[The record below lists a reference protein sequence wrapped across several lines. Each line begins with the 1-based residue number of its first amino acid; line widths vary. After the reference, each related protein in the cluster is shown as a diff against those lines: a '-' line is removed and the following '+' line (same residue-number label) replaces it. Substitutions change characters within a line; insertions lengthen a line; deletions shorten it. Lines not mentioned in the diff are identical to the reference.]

1 MTRGLQRGVI
11 DPLQVASLLLLAG
24 FFFAGWFANGWRTNA
39 SIERLKLDHQTAI
52 TEADEAS
59 EARLTL
65 AAQRNAEIA
74 TLLADAENRLITTE
88 REKNDALK
96 KLTTGRACLTAPAV
110 RLLNGQSAGLQL
122 KAAPLPTPQP
132 QPVPETARF
141 ATDRDVGQWIAG
153 CQRQYDTCRERLDA
167 IREFYEGEE

>member
-11 DPLQVASLLLLAG
+11 DPLQVASLLLLAV
-24 FFFAGWFANGWRTNA
+24 FFFAGWFALGWRTNA

-74 TLLADAENRLITTE
+74 TLLADAQNRLITTE

-96 KLTTGRACLTAPAV
+96 KLLKLFAC
-110 RLLNGQSAGLQL
+110 S
-122 KAAPLPTPQP
+122 
-132 QPVPETARF
+132 
-141 ATDRDVGQWIAG
+141 
-153 CQRQYDTCRERLDA
+153 
-167 IREFYEGEE
+167 